1 MAWDVASRVSPLVR
15 LAGRAVVALLGCAIA
30 ILGAS
35 PARAQAA
42 VDLQLVLALDASGSV
57 SEERFILQ
65 QRGYAAAFR
74 DPRLLEAIRA
84 GAQGAIAVTMMQWT
98 GPALQAQVVPWMRI
112 DSEASLRAIA
122 DTIEGT
128 PRQLFGGG
136 TSISGAIDQAVALIA
151 RSGFASVR
159 RIIDVSGDGANN
171 RGRPAGEARDDA
183 LRAGVG
189 INGLPILTLEPDLEH
204 YYLDNVIGGPGAFV
218 VVAESYES
226 FAHAVKKKLFTEI
239 AGVAIRP
246 SGRGCGRGC
255 PRQRQP
261 ATDHV
266 DVFAQIVEL
275 IGEPQGH
282 REQVDRV
289 LDAVDL
295 VHGPVDLGTVGVG
308 DGQGFDSLQLAVP
321 IDDASPHAPGVQ
333 RRGEAQGR
341 EQNADGRQQQHDQAV
356 GERRQPEGQVA
367 LQERRPRLVDSRRI
381 DRQRE
386 FLIIDAR
393 KSAGAL
399 KHPGLAI
406 GIEHGLCV
414 HADGG
419 LGQQVDKRGVEV
431 FAHEQRGS
439 RRQDGGVDR
448 RYVLGEVDDALL
460 QFEP

>member
-1 MAWDVASRVSPLVR
+1 LAAQGAQRGMVGRAMAWDVASRFSLPVR
-15 LAGRAVVALLGCAIA
+15 LAGRAVVALHFCFWAMA
-30 ILGAS
+30 ILGAA

-42 VDLQLVLALDASGSV
+42 VDLQLVLAVDASGSV

-84 GAQGAIAVTMMQWT
+84 GANGAIAVTMMQWT

-122 DTIEGT
+122 DAIDGT

-151 RSGFASVR
+151 RSGLASVR

-189 INGLPILTLEPDLEH
+189 INGLPILTLEPDLEQ

-218 VVAESYES
+218 VVARSYES
-226 FAHAVKKKLFTEI
+226 FAEAVKKKLFTEI

-246 SGRGCGRGC
+246 SGRGC

-275 IGEPQGH
+275 IGKPQGH

-295 VHGPVDLGTVGVG
+295 VHGPADLGTVGVG

-321 IDDASPHAPGVQ
+321 IDDASPHAPGVD
-333 RRGEAQGR
+333 RRREAQGR
-341 EQNADGRQQQHDQAV
+341 EQNADGRQKEHDQAV
-356 GERRQPEGQVA
+356 GERRQPE
-367 LQERRPRLVDSRRI
+367 R
-381 DRQRE
+381 
-386 FLIIDAR
+386 
-393 KSAGAL
+393 
-399 KHPGLAI
+399 
-406 GIEHGLCV
+406 
-414 HADGG
+414 
-419 LGQQVDKRGVEV
+419 
-431 FAHEQRGS
+431 
-439 RRQDGGVDR
+439 
-448 RYVLGEVDDALL
+448 
-460 QFEP
+460 